1 MVNARSQTIFDF
13 LFKFER
19 GPFDDVT
26 LVVTTLEYISDKS
39 LPNINFCIFTLMI
52 LTEQVF

>member
-1 MVNARSQTIFDF
+1 MVNARSQKFFDYF
-13 LFKFER
+13 FNFER
-19 GPFDDVT
+19 GPFADVT

-39 LPNINFCIFTLMI
+39 LPNINFCIFKLMI